1 VPVLASHSR
10 EQSVSVRAGSRWR
23 AADVYIFDIDG
34 TLLNS
39 RDAVHYFAFCH
50 AMREVLGLDAT
61 IDHVPVHGNTDPG
74 ILRAVLKKQGMAEAA
89 IDACL
94 PRLFAGMC
102 AEVERNRD
110 QLRPELCPQ
119 IPKLLE
125 HLSGQ
130 RKVLGVASG
139 NLEPIGWLKLEHA
152 GLRRIFSFGSFAH
165 PRERRSEIFIH
176 GVEQA
181 RNIAG
186 AAAEVCI
193 VGDTPSDIA
202 AAREAGVP
210 IIALAT
216 GVYGF
221 QSLVELEPDACFP
234 SAAGLLA
241 AWEGKT

>member
-1 VPVLASHSR
+1 MSVHAVPH
-10 EQSVSVRAGSRWR
+10 WR
-23 AADVYIFDIDG
+23 AADVYVFDIDG

-39 RDAVHYFAFCH
+39 RDAVHYFACRH

-74 ILRAVLKKQGMAEAA
+74 ILRAVLKNQGMAEAA

-94 PRLFAGMC
+94 PQLFTGMC

-110 QLRPELCPQ
+110 QLRPELCPA
-119 IPKLLE
+119 IPHLLE

-130 RKVLGVASG
+130 RKLLGVASG
-139 NLEPIGWLKLEHA
+139 NLEPIGWLKLESA
-152 GLRRIFSFGSFAH
+152 GLRRMFSFGSFAH
-165 PRERRSEIFIH
+165 PRERRSDIFLH

-181 RNIAG
+181 RNVAG
-186 AAAEVCI
+186 AAAQVCF
-193 VGDTPSDIA
+193 VGDTPADIA

-221 QSLVELEPDACFP
+221 QSLVELEPDACFA

-241 AWEGKT
+241 AWEEELR